1 MSEIQSVVFPRRK
14 WCKQCAINWLK
25 ENKFKTS
32 FKNDD
37 EEKYSTQYRYRQ
49 TDPKKY
55 KSFTTKKILNGKI
68 LLIMGHK

>member
-1 MSEIQSVVFPRRK
+1 MSEVQSVVFPRNK
-14 WCKQCAINWLK
+14 WCKQCAVNWLK
-25 ENKFKTS
+25 QEGYKTS

-55 KSFTTKKILNGKI
+55 NNFTTKKILNGKI
-68 LLIMGHK
+68 LLIIGHK